1 MDRAYER
8 YSLELRSVQI
18 LYSKS
23 GKHNATQQR
32 TELPEQAILFTRWL
46 FFEGE
51 KWKNARLEGFSH
63 QHILQPMDFTLQL
76 AKCMVDKDSRMPRLA
91 FALYRMS
98 LLFLTHALISVPFQV
113 QSIRGAA
120 VTSCEDL

>member
-1 MDRAYER
+1 MKDIHWSFAVSR
-8 YSLELRSVQI
+8 YSIANQVNTMQEHSKELNC
-18 LYSKS
+18 LNKLFYS
-23 GKHNATQQR
+23 
-32 TELPEQAILFTRWL
+32 PRWL

-91 FALYRMS
+91 FALYRMT